1 MQLPIKTRILQ
12 YAIEKD
18 AEFTAADA
26 YKDLKDEYPGE
37 RFFFLYTVEQYVDS
51 FLGVSFL
58 YATRTEF
65 DDVGNLLI
73 YCKVTDYGKS
83 RQKYIH

>member
-26 YKDLKDEYPGE
+26 YNDLKDEYPSE
-37 RFFFLYTVEQYVDS
+37 RFFNLKTVEEYVDS
-51 FLGVSFL
+51 FLGVGFL
-58 YATRTEF
+58 DATRTEF
-65 DDVGNLLI
+65 DDAGRLLI